1 MPPVRRVHQI
11 FFNFDG
17 RVLEDN
23 PLFARSQEAFRGM
36 RGWRYQLWDESSI
49 EQLCKSKYPSL

>member
-49 EQLCKSKYPSL
+49 EQLCKS